1 MENKTLDHLETAA
14 KKIENYTE
22 GANMALTEMRLWNDT
37 MAEMYKEERLEQQ
50 KSYCD
55 QMDKMRKH
63 YGKIIVGLII
73 ALCILI
79 SGAVGGLFYVLQ
91 NFDFVTYYQELNEN
105 GGDAN
110 LYDGIHYND

>member
-1 MENKTLDHLETAA
+1 MENQTLTHLENTA
-14 KKIENYTE
+14 KEIEHYTE
-22 GANMALTEMRLWNDT
+22 GANMALTEMRLQFET
-37 MAEMYKEERLEQQ
+37 LAEMQKEERLEQQ
-50 KSYCD
+50 RSFCD

-63 YGKIIVGLII
+63 YGRIIAGLIL
-73 ALCILI
+73 ALCVLI
-79 SGAVGGLFYVLQ
+79 GGIISGLFYVLQ